1 MEGSGAGGR
10 RGREA
15 VLGGCSGSGL
25 GPCAPDGLF
34 LEMRFVAQEPF
45 YLHHR
50 LRGQLTQ
57 HLELNGV
64 VERAVHAG
72 LLNKGMRFEN
82 PGSRTAKPG
91 GRERVAA
98 VPLPHRLTLGPLICQ
113 ARTL

>member
-1 MEGSGAGGR
+1 
-10 RGREA
+10 
-15 VLGGCSGSGL
+15 
-25 GPCAPDGLF
+25 
-34 LEMRFVAQEPF
+34 MRFVAQEPF